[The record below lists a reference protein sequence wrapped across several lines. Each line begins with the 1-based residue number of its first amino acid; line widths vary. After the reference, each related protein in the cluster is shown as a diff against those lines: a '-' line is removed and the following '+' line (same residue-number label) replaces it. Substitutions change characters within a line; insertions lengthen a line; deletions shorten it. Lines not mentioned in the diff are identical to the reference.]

1 MTYIG
6 FDHHKK
12 WTQAAAIDEKGK
24 IIREMRVL
32 NDSSSLKGFLKG
44 MPKPLKGVVEA
55 GPTWGWIYDTLTEL
69 GVKMIVANPSAVRA
83 IAEAKIKTDKIDAR
97 MLASLLRVGL
107 IPEVYVPT
115 EEVRSQKMLWRERIW
130 LVRMHVRLKNRIHR
144 LLNHY
149 HIEVPEFSDLFGA
162 AGRRFLE
169 ELKLPEPG
177 NRILKAQLKLLQSYR
192 LQIQEVQRWAVKAS
206 QGHPNRVYLES
217 LPGFGKVFAPIV
229 ALEIDDPKRFAN
241 PGKLASYCGLV
252 PSLYSSGGKSWQG
265 GIGKEGNH
273 WLKWAFIEAAWAAIR
288 SSAYFRVVYQ
298 RLRQRKTA
306 QVSIIACARRLCEIA
321 YHLLKERR
329 CYEERPFQF
338 A

>member
-12 WTQAAAIDEKGK
+12 WTQAAAIDDQGK

-44 MPKPLKGVVEA
+44 LAKPWKGVVEA
-55 GPTWGWIYDTLTEL
+55 GPTWGWIYDTLSEL
-69 GVKMIVANPSAVRA
+69 GVKMIVANPKAVRA

-107 IPEVYVPT
+107 IPEVYVPS
-115 EEVRSQKMLWRERIW
+115 EEVRAQKMLWRERIW
-130 LVRMHVRLKNRIHR
+130 LVRMQVRLKNRIHR

-149 HIEVPEFSDLFGA
+149 HVELPEFSDLFGA

-169 ELKLPEPG
+169 KLELPEPG
-177 NRILKAQLKLLQSYR
+177 NRILKAQLETSQSYR
-192 LQIQEVQRWAVKAS
+192 LQIEEVQRWAVQAT
-206 QGHPNRVYLES
+206 QGHPNRASVES
-217 LPGFGKVFAPIV
+217 LPGFGEVFAPIV

-265 GIGKEGNH
+265 GIGKEGN
-273 WLKWAFIEAAWAAIR
+273 IG
-288 SSAYFRVVYQ
+288 
-298 RLRQRKTA
+298 
-306 QVSIIACARRLCEIA
+306 
-321 YHLLKERR
+321 
-329 CYEERPFQF
+329 
-338 A
+338 

>member
-1 MTYIG
+1 
-6 FDHHKK
+6 
-12 WTQAAAIDEKGK
+12 
-24 IIREMRVL
+24 
-32 NDSSSLKGFLKG
+32 
-44 MPKPLKGVVEA
+44 
-55 GPTWGWIYDTLTEL
+55 
-69 GVKMIVANPSAVRA
+69 
-83 IAEAKIKTDKIDAR
+83 
-97 MLASLLRVGL
+97 
-107 IPEVYVPT
+107 
-115 EEVRSQKMLWRERIW
+115 
-130 LVRMHVRLKNRIHR
+130 MHVRLKNRIHR

-149 HIEVPEFSDLFGA
+149 RIEAPEFSDLFGA

-177 NRILKAQLKLLQSYR
+177 NRILNAQLKLLQSYR
-192 LQIQEVQRWAVKAS
+192 LQI
-206 QGHPNRVYLES
+206 
-217 LPGFGKVFAPIV
+217 
-229 ALEIDDPKRFAN
+229 
-241 PGKLASYCGLV
+241 GLV

-329 CYEERPFQF
+329 CYEERQF
-338 A
+338 RCA

>member
-12 WTQAAAIDEKGK
+12 WTQAAAIDEQGK

-44 MPKPLKGVVEA
+44 LPKPLKGVVEA
-55 GPTWGWIYDTLTEL
+55 GPTWGWIYDALSEL
-69 GVKMIVANPSAVRA
+69 GVKMTVANPKAVRA

-115 EEVRSQKMLWRERIW
+115 ESVRAQKMLWRERIW

-149 HIEVPEFSDLFGA
+149 HVEVPEFSDLFGA

-177 NRILKAQLKLLQSYR
+177 NRILNAQLKLLQSYR
-192 LQIQEVQRWAVKAS
+192 LQIEEVQCWAIKAS
-206 QGHPNRVYLES
+206 QGHPNRAYLES
-217 LPGFGKVFAPIV
+217 LPGFGKIFAPIV

-288 SSAYFRVVYQ
+288 TSAYFRLTYQ

-329 CYEERPFQF
+329 CYEERPLRH

>member
-1 MTYIG
+1 
-6 FDHHKK
+6 
-12 WTQAAAIDEKGK
+12 
-24 IIREMRVL
+24 
-32 NDSSSLKGFLKG
+32 
-44 MPKPLKGVVEA
+44 
-55 GPTWGWIYDTLTEL
+55 
-69 GVKMIVANPSAVRA
+69 
-83 IAEAKIKTDKIDAR
+83 
-97 MLASLLRVGL
+97 MLAFLLRVGL

-177 NRILKAQLKLLQSYR
+177 NRILNAQIKLFQSYR
-192 LQIQEVQRWAVKAS
+192 SQIDEVQRWAVKAT

-217 LPGFGKVFAPIV
+217 LPVFGKVFAPIV

-265 GIGKEGNH
+265 GIGKDGNH
-273 WLKWAFIEAAWAAIR
+273 
-288 SSAYFRVVYQ
+288 
-298 RLRQRKTA
+298 
-306 QVSIIACARRLCEIA
+306 C
-321 YHLLKERR
+321 
-329 CYEERPFQF
+329 
-338 A
+338 

>member
-1 MTYIG
+1 
-6 FDHHKK
+6 
-12 WTQAAAIDEKGK
+12 
-24 IIREMRVL
+24 MRVL

-44 MPKPLKGVVEA
+44 LAKPWQGVVEA
-55 GPTWGWIYDTLTEL
+55 GPTWGWIYDTLSEL
-69 GVKMIVANPSAVRA
+69 GVKMIVANPKAVRA

-107 IPEVYVPT
+107 IPEVYVPS
-115 EEVRSQKMLWRERIW
+115 EEVRAQKMLWRERIW

-144 LLNHY
+144 LLNH
-149 HIEVPEFSDLFGA
+149 HHVELPEFSDLFGA

-169 ELKLPEPG
+169 KLELPEPG

-192 LQIQEVQRWAVKAS
+192 LQIEEVQRWAVQAT
-206 QGHPNRVYLES
+206 QGHPNRAYLES

-265 GIGKEGNH
+265 RIGKEGNH
-273 WLKWAFIEAAWAAIR
+273 WLKWAFIEGAWAAIR
-288 SSAYFRVVYQ
+288 SSAYFRLVYQ

-329 CYEERPFQF
+329 CYEERPYRY

>member
-12 WTQAAAIDEKGK
+12 WTQAAAIDDQGK

-32 NDSSSLKGFLKG
+32 NDSGSLKGFLKG
-44 MPKPLKGVVEA
+44 LAKPLKGVVEA

-69 GVKMIVANPSAVRA
+69 GVKVIVANPSAVRA

-107 IPEVYVPT
+107 IPEVYVPS
-115 EEVRSQKMLWRERIW
+115 EEVRAQKMLWRERIW

-149 HIEVPEFSDLFGA
+149 HIEVPEFSDLVGV

-177 NRILKAQLKLLQSYR
+177 NRILNTQLKLLQSYR
-192 LQIQEVQRWAVKAS
+192 LQIEEVQRWAVKAS
-206 QGHPNRVYLES
+206 QGHPNRAYLES

-252 PSLYSSGGKSWQG
+252 PSLYSSGGKSWHG

-288 SSAYFRVVYQ
+288 SSAYFRLVYQ

-329 CYEERPFQF
+329 CYEERPLRYI
-338 A
+338 

>member
-1 MTYIG
+1 MTCIG
-6 FDHHKK
+6 FDYHKK
-12 WTQAAAIDEKGK
+12 WTQAAAIDEQGK

-32 NDSSSLKGFLKG
+32 NDSNSLKGFLKG
-44 MPKPLKGVVEA
+44 LPKPWKGVLEA
-55 GPTWGWIYDTLTEL
+55 GPTWGWIYDTLSEL

-115 EEVRSQKMLWRERIW
+115 EEIRAQKMLWRERIW

-149 HIEVPEFSDLFGA
+149 HVELPEFSDLFGV

-169 ELKLPEPG
+169 ALELPDPG
-177 NRILKAQLKLLQSYR
+177 NRILKAQIKLLQSYR
-192 LQIQEVQRWAVKAS
+192 LQIEEVQRWAIKAT
-206 QGHPNRVYLES
+206 QGHPNRAYLES

-265 GIGKEGNH
+265 GIGKQGNH

-329 CYEERPFQF
+329 CYEERPFRY

>member
-1 MTYIG
+1 
-6 FDHHKK
+6 
-12 WTQAAAIDEKGK
+12 
-24 IIREMRVL
+24 MRVP
-32 NDSSSLKGFLKG
+32 NDSSSLKGFLKAL
-44 MPKPLKGVVEA
+44 PKPLNGVVEA
-55 GPTWGWIYDTLTEL
+55 GPTWGWIYDT
-69 GVKMIVANPSAVRA
+69 VRA
-83 IAEAKIKTDKIDAR
+83 IVEAKIKTDQIDAR
-97 MLASLLRVGL
+97 MLASLWRVRL
-107 IPEVYVPT
+107 IPEVNVPT
-115 EEVRSQKMLWRERIW
+115 EEVRAQKMLWRERESGW
-130 LVRMHVRLKNRIHR
+130 SGCTFDLRIVFIGCLITITSTCR
-144 LLNHY
+144 SSVICLALRDGGFCRNWNY
-149 HIEVPEFSDLFGA
+149 PNQGIESL
-162 AGRRFLE
+162 R
-169 ELKLPEPG
+169 
-177 NRILKAQLKLLQSYR
+177 AQLKLLQSYR
-192 LQIQEVQRWAVKAS
+192 LQIQEIQRWAVQAT

-306 QVSIIACARRLCEIA
+306 QVSSIACARRLCEIA

-329 CYEERPFQF
+329 CYEERPLRY